1 MIVSLILAMLMVPAV
16 DAPVADAAMEG
27 NVALVQSLLAD
38 GADVNIAQ
46 GDGSTALHW
55 AAYRDDPE
63 LARILLSAD
72 ADVTATTRNG
82 DYTPI
87 FMAARNG
94 GAVVIELLLEA
105 GTDANA
111 TNAVGTTPLMLASAS
126 AKQDAVRVLLAHGA
140 DVARTDTLNE
150 QTALMFAAAVGG
162 AEVIELLAGHG
173 ADLDAVSRVMDPTQA
188 DEHRA
193 AARVRRQSRGSRV
206 GGLSALHFA
215 AREGQMDAI
224 RALVEAGASV
234 NTVAASDQMTPITS
248 AIINGYFDIG
258 QYLLDSG
265 ANANLASAG
274 GVTPLFATIDQG
286 WAARTWYPAPNSA
299 QETVGHLEL
308 MKALLENGANP
319 NAIMGPKLW
328 FRGFHGD
335 WVDATGATPFWRAA
349 QSNDIP
355 AMRLLLSAG
364 ADPTITTASGG
375 SPLQVAAGFG
385 YQPQTS
391 NFAPDARLA
400 TLQFLVGDLGMDVN
414 QGDTRGYTPLHGA
427 ALMNDLALIDYLV
440 AKGADVTARSNF
452 IYGRSADTDQDVG
465 EGEGDSV
472 ADFANGPREW
482 NLQYP
487 PIVDH
492 LIALGSAFADDCK
505 AAQCVQ
511 RTRLD
516 TNQNQQ

>member
-16 DAPVADAAMEG
+16 DAPLADAAMEG
-27 NVALVQSLLAD
+27 NVALVRSLLAD
-38 GADVNIAQ
+38 GADVNAAQ

-55 AAYRDDPE
+55 AAYRDDPDMARTF
-63 LARILLSAD
+63 LAAG
-72 ADVTATTRNG
+72 ADVGAKTRNG
-82 DYTPI
+82 EYTPL
-87 FMAARNG
+87 FLAARNG
-94 GAVVIELLLEA
+94 GAAVIELLLEGGA
-105 GTDANA
+105 DAN
-111 TNAVGTTPLMLASAS
+111 TPNGIGTTPLMLAAAS
-126 AKQDAVRVLLAHGA
+126 GKSEAVEVLLAHNA
-140 DVARTDTLNE
+140 DVHATDTLNE
-150 QTALMFAAAVGG
+150 QTALMFAAAVNG
-162 AEVIELLAGHG
+162 AGVIELLAGHG
-173 ADLDAVSRVMDPTQA
+173 ADLDAVSRVMDPSQA

-193 AARVRRQSRGSRV
+193 AARVRRQSRGSKV

-215 AREGQMDAI
+215 AREGQMEAI
-224 RALVEAGASV
+224 RSLVEAGANV

-258 QYLLDSG
+258 KYLLDNG
-265 ANANLASAG
+265 ANANLASSG
-274 GVTPLFATIDQG
+274 GVTPLFVTIDQG
-286 WAARTWYPAPNSA
+286 WAARTWYPAPSSE

-308 MKALLENGANP
+308 MKALLENGADP
-319 NAIMGPKLW
+319 NIKMGPKLW

-355 AMRLLLSAG
+355 AMKLLLAAG
-364 ADPTITTASGG
+364 ADPSIATASGG

-400 TLQFLVGDLGMDVN
+400 TLQFLVDDLGMDVN
-414 QGDTRGYTPLHGA
+414 RGDSRGYTPLHGA

-440 AKGADVTARSNF
+440 SKGADVTARASF
-452 IYGRSADTDQDVG
+452 IFGRNSDTDQNVSD
-465 EGEGDSV
+465 GEGDSV

-487 PIVDH
+487 PIVEH
-492 LIALGSAFADDCK
+492 LIALGSSFADDCK

-511 RTRLD
+511 RTRPD
-516 TNQNQQ
+516 TNQNQR

>member
-27 NVALVQSLLAD
+27 NVALVRSLLTD
-38 GADVNIAQ
+38 GADVNTAQ

-55 AAYRDDPE
+55 AAYRDEPAM
-63 LARILLSAD
+63 ARILLEAG
-72 ADVTATTRNG
+72 ADVAATTRIG

-87 FMAARNG
+87 FLAARNG
-94 GAVVIELLLEA
+94 GATVIELLLEA

-111 TNAVGTTPLMLASAS
+111 TNAAGTTPLMLASAS
-126 AKQDAVRVLLAHGA
+126 AKPDAVRVLLEHGA
-140 DVARTDTLNE
+140 DVAATDTLNE

-162 AEVIELLAGHG
+162 AEVVELLAEHG
-173 ADLDAVSRVMDPTQA
+173 ADLDAASRVMDPAQA
-188 DEHRA
+188 TEHRA
-193 AARVRRQSRGSRV
+193 GARVRRQSRGPRV

-224 RALVEAGASV
+224 RSLVEAGANV
-234 NTVAASDQMTPITS
+234 NTAAASDQMTPITS

-258 QYLLDSG
+258 KYLLDQG
-265 ANANLASAG
+265 ANTNLASAG

-286 WAARTWYPAPNSA
+286 WAARTWYPAPSSE

-308 MKALLENGANP
+308 MKALLENGADP
-319 NAIMGPKLW
+319 NVLMGPKLW

-355 AMRLLLSAG
+355 AMRLLVAAG
-364 ADPTITTASGG
+364 ADPTITTVGGG
-375 SPLQVAAGFG
+375 SALQVAAGFG

-400 TLQFLVGDLGMDVN
+400 TLQFLVDDLGMDVN
-414 QGDTRGYTPLHGA
+414 EGDSRGYTPLHGA
-427 ALMNDLALIDYLV
+427 ALMNDLELIDYLV
-440 AKGADVTARSNF
+440 SKGADVTAQASF
-452 IYGRSADTDQDVG
+452 IFGRNSDTDQDVSDG
-465 EGEGDSV
+465 KGDSV

-492 LIALGSAFADDCK
+492 LVALGSPFADDCK

-511 RTRLD
+511 KTRPD